1 MCLTTFQA
9 NPTIA
14 TRDIY
19 VFKVLRVTRRNAFG
33 LGPVTEILSPYMY
46 SAWKIGKLRRALMK
60 VTRSYYRR
68 SYSVEDG
75 LHAYTTFR
83 QADRCSNKYSTFIF
97 VAKIPKGAKYYRGR
111 HNDIVADRMIIL
123 DRKHPESLERLRI
136 SNTVSLS
143 F

>member
-9 NPTIA
+9 KPSIA

-19 VFKVLRVTRRNAFG
+19 VFKVLRVRGRAG
-33 LGPVTEILSPYMY
+33 AIEILSPYMY

-60 VTRSYYRR
+60 VHKFYYSRA
-68 SYSVEDG
+68 YSVEEG
-75 LHAYTTFR
+75 LHAYTTFG

-111 HNDIVADRMIIL
+111 HNDIVADKMVVL
-123 DRKHPESLERLRI
+123 DRKHPESLKRLRI
-136 SNTVSLS
+136 SQLVSLTY
-143 F
+143 